1 MWFDV
6 DPVPLSF
13 RESSP
18 YRIEVIE
25 EIDAPPARVF
35 DVLADSARASDW
47 FADIV
52 AIRWTT
58 PPPHGHG
65 SERVVELRAMSVK
78 ERFLAWEPGERI
90 VFHIYAITI
99 PLVSAMLEE
108 MILSP
113 LGEGRTR
120 LVWRVHYRPAMLMR
134 VLHPIVRA
142 VYARIFR
149 AAARG
154 IARVASAGGTKFGQR

>member
-6 DPVPLSF
+6 EPVPLSF

-18 YRIEVIE
+18 HRIEITQ

-35 DVLADSARASDW
+35 AVIEDGERASAW
-47 FADIV
+47 FADIQAV
-52 AIRWTT
+52 RWTS
-58 PPPHGHG
+58 PPPHGNG

-90 VFHIYAITI
+90 AFHIYAITL
-99 PLVSAMLEE
+99 PLVTAMLEE
-108 MILSP
+108 MVLEP

-120 LVWRVHYRPAMLMR
+120 LVWRVHYRPALLMK
-134 VLHPIVRA
+134 LTHPIVRA
-142 VYARIFR
+142 VYRRIFTS
-149 AAARG
+149 AARG
-154 IARVASAGGTKFGQR
+154 LARVAGAGSAATR

>member
-18 YRIEVIE
+18 HRIEVVE
-25 EIDAPPARVF
+25 EIDATPARVF
-35 DVLADSARASDW
+35 EILADSDRASEW

-52 AIRWTT
+52 GVRWTT
-58 PPPHGHG
+58 PPPHGVG
-65 SERVVELRAMSVK
+65 SERVVELRAMRVK

-90 VFHIYAITI
+90 VFHIYAISI

-108 MILSP
+108 MVLEP

-120 LVWRVHYRPAMLMR
+120 LVWRVHYRPALLMR
-134 VLHPIVRA
+134 ALHPIVRA

-154 IARVASAGGTKFGQR
+154 IARVAKARG